1 MSIFQDG
8 GCGRSILFPV
18 SHLLMSLYSKGQ
30 NLSANQISRLFPV
43 SKNKS
48 SPYWNTTSGFYLD
61 HIAIIDVLFCI
72 RLPNFVQIGPPT
84 AVIWRHIDF
93 ATWRSPPLNTI
104 SGFVFVD
111 VSLLQTKF
119 RRHIS
124 IHGWF
129 RKTNVHFRFRSRPF
143 RRNRHVILHQAA
155 EFRPNRTTQRVN
167 MTSLYNIFRHIGLFI
182 EVIGFS
188 AYFIFLFS

>member
-111 VSLLQTKF
+111 VSAFRTSVPISKPNFVDISPFTAGLEKQTSTSGF
-119 RRHIS
+119 DLD
-124 IHGWF
+124 
-129 RKTNVHFRFRSRPF
+129 HF
-143 RRNRHVILHQAA
+143 A
-155 EFRPNRTTQRVN
+155 
-167 MTSLYNIFRHIGLFI
+167 
-182 EVIGFS
+182 VIGMLFCIRLPNFVQIGPPS
-188 AYFIFLFS
+188 ALIWRHYITYFAI